1 VIEGSN
7 LGLGDSWRREAGTG
21 PLRDL
26 KEGEV
31 GESFEATRGLRGIR
45 GSMQGPKVPKSQIQK
60 ERGGILSC

>member
-7 LGLGDSWRREAGTG
+7 LGLGDSWGREARRG

-31 GESFEATRGLRGIR
+31 GESFGATGGLRGIR
-45 GSMQGPKVPKSQIQK
+45 GSMQGPEVPKSPIQK